1 MAKHHL
7 SARHGRMF
15 FVEKHIFGQRLL
27 TFHSFG
33 IILYSI
39 LQKLYLLIDFSQ
51 QSGKLVFVD
60 LCRHYGCTVG
70 RGLAP
75 AETFRFWI
83 FWLNGSR

>member
-15 FVEKHIFGQRLL
+15 FAEKHIFGQRLL

-51 QSGKLVFVD
+51 QSGKLVFD
-60 LCRHYGCTVG
+60 EG
-70 RGLAP
+70 A
-75 AETFRFWI
+75 
-83 FWLNGSR
+83 

>member
-51 QSGKLVFVD
+51 QSGKLGFD
-60 LCRHYGCTVG
+60 EG
-70 RGLAP
+70 A
-75 AETFRFWI
+75 
-83 FWLNGSR
+83 

>member
-15 FVEKHIFGQRLL
+15 FVEKHVFRQRLL

-51 QSGKLVFVD
+51 QSGELVFD
-60 LCRHYGCTVG
+60 EG
-70 RGLAP
+70 A
-75 AETFRFWI
+75 
-83 FWLNGSR
+83 